1 MTGLKKQT
9 FSPLFMR
16 PNKIFGSLTTLK
28 STFQL
33 ILWDSSARDSD
44 SLFSARFG

>member
-16 PNKIFGSLTTLK
+16 PNEIFESLITLK
-28 STFQL
+28 STLLL
-33 ILWDSSARDSD
+33 ILLDLPEKDSEN
-44 SLFSARFG
+44 LF